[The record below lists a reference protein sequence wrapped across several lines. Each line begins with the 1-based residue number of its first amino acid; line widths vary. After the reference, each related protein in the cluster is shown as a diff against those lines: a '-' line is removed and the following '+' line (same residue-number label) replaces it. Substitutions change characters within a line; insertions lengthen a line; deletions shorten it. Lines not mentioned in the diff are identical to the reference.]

1 MIVPMKKVS
10 LVILN
15 KDKETALKVLRKSG
29 LVHLEKIEGTGDKL
43 ADIKNKVSKLEA
55 AAGVLESF
63 KAAKKGLNQVSCS
76 NDEAFLKAERTIEIQ
91 ELKKLNEREDTRPE
105 LDVMKQEL
113 QKLEQSNK
121 YLGEMFDL
129 VFQNSTLNQET
140 KDSLAVLKNKMVFG
154 VEDNLIKTL
163 TEEKEKLEEKI
174 AALEQVI
181 AEATTIKEVKETRTR
196 R

>member
-1 MIVPMKKVS
+1 MIKLLAIQLPQW
-10 LVILN
+10 LVDTWSDY
-15 KDKETALKVLRKSG
+15 KDVIIPALVTLAVALLTWVALK
-29 LVHLEKIEGTGDKL
+29 
-43 ADIKNKVSKLEA
+43 IKTDAKV
-55 AAGVLESF
+55 
-63 KAAKKGLNQVSCS
+63 NQ
-76 NDEAFLKAERTIEIQ
+76 AKAELQIQ

-113 QKLEQSNK
+113 QKLEQSIK

-140 KDSLAVLKNKMVFG
+140 KDSLTVLKNKMVFG

>member
-1 MIVPMKKVS
+1 MIKLLAIQLPQWLIDVWGAYKDVIIPA
-10 LVILN
+10 LVTLAVALL
-15 KDKETALKVLRKSG
+15 TWLALK
-29 LVHLEKIEGTGDKL
+29 
-43 ADIKNKVSKLEA
+43 IKTDAKV
-55 AAGVLESF
+55 
-63 KAAKKGLNQVSCS
+63 NQ
-76 NDEAFLKAERTIEIQ
+76 AKAELQIQ

-113 QKLEQSNK
+113 QKLEQSIK

-140 KDSLAVLKNKMVFG
+140 KDSLTVLKNKMVFG

>member
-1 MIVPMKKVS
+1 MIKLLAIQLPQWLIDTWGAYKDVIIPA
-10 LVILN
+10 LVTLAVALL
-15 KDKETALKVLRKSG
+15 TWVALK
-29 LVHLEKIEGTGDKL
+29 
-43 ADIKNKVSKLEA
+43 IKTDAKV
-55 AAGVLESF
+55 
-63 KAAKKGLNQVSCS
+63 NQ
-76 NDEAFLKAERTIEIQ
+76 AKAELQIQ

-140 KDSLAVLKNKMVFG
+140 KDSLTVLKNKMVFG

>member
-1 MIVPMKKVS
+1 MIKLLAIQLPQWLIDVWGAYKDVIIPA
-10 LVILN
+10 LVTLAVALL
-15 KDKETALKVLRKSG
+15 TWVALK
-29 LVHLEKIEGTGDKL
+29 
-43 ADIKNKVSKLEA
+43 IKTDAKV
-55 AAGVLESF
+55 
-63 KAAKKGLNQVSCS
+63 NQ
-76 NDEAFLKAERTIEIQ
+76 AKAELQIQ

-105 LDVMKQEL
+105 LDVMKQKL

-181 AEATTIKEVKETRTR
+181 SETTTIKEVKETRTR

>member
-1 MIVPMKKVS
+1 MIKLLAIQLPQW
-10 LVILN
+10 LVDIWGAY
-15 KDKETALKVLRKSG
+15 KDVIIPALVTLAVALLTWVALK
-29 LVHLEKIEGTGDKL
+29 
-43 ADIKNKVSKLEA
+43 IKTDAKV
-55 AAGVLESF
+55 
-63 KAAKKGLNQVSCS
+63 NQ
-76 NDEAFLKAERTIEIQ
+76 AKAELQIQ

-113 QKLEQSNK
+113 HKLEQSNK

-140 KDSLAVLKNKMVFG
+140 KDSLTVLKNKMVFG

>member
-1 MIVPMKKVS
+1 MTKLLAIQLPQW
-10 LVILN
+10 LVDTWGAY
-15 KDKETALKVLRKSG
+15 KDVIIPALVTLAVALLTWVALK
-29 LVHLEKIEGTGDKL
+29 
-43 ADIKNKVSKLEA
+43 IKTDAKV
-55 AAGVLESF
+55 
-63 KAAKKGLNQVSCS
+63 NQ
-76 NDEAFLKAERTIEIQ
+76 AKAELQIQ

-113 QKLEQSNK
+113 QKLEQSIK

-140 KDSLAVLKNKMVFG
+140 KDSLTVLKNKMVFG

>member
-1 MIVPMKKVS
+1 MIKLLAIQLPQWLIDIWGAYKDVIIPA
-10 LVILN
+10 LVTLAVALL
-15 KDKETALKVLRKSG
+15 TWLALK
-29 LVHLEKIEGTGDKL
+29 
-43 ADIKNKVSKLEA
+43 IKTDAKV
-55 AAGVLESF
+55 
-63 KAAKKGLNQVSCS
+63 NQ
-76 NDEAFLKAERTIEIQ
+76 AKAELQIQ

-105 LDVMKQEL
+105 LDIMKQEL

-140 KDSLAVLKNKMVFG
+140 KDSLTVLKNKMVFG

>member
-1 MIVPMKKVS
+1 MINTWGAYKDVIIPA
-10 LVILN
+10 LVTLAVALL
-15 KDKETALKVLRKSG
+15 TWLALK
-29 LVHLEKIEGTGDKL
+29 
-43 ADIKNKVSKLEA
+43 IKTDAKV
-55 AAGVLESF
+55 
-63 KAAKKGLNQVSCS
+63 NQ
-76 NDEAFLKAERTIEIQ
+76 AKAELQIQ

-129 VFQNSTLNQET
+129 VFQSSTLNQET
-140 KDSLAVLKNKMVFG
+140 KDSLTVLKNKMVFG

>member
-1 MIVPMKKVS
+1 MIKLLAIQLPQW
-10 LVILN
+10 LVDIWGAY
-15 KDKETALKVLRKSG
+15 KDVIIPALVTLAVALLTWVALK
-29 LVHLEKIEGTGDKL
+29 
-43 ADIKNKVSKLEA
+43 IKTDAKV
-55 AAGVLESF
+55 
-63 KAAKKGLNQVSCS
+63 NQ
-76 NDEAFLKAERTIEIQ
+76 AKAELQIQ

-140 KDSLAVLKNKMVFG
+140 KDSLAVLKNKMIFG

>member
-1 MIVPMKKVS
+1 MVTLAVA
-10 LVILN
+10 LLTWV
-15 KDKETALKVLRKSG
+15 ALK
-29 LVHLEKIEGTGDKL
+29 
-43 ADIKNKVSKLEA
+43 IKTDAKV
-55 AAGVLESF
+55 
-63 KAAKKGLNQVSCS
+63 NQ
-76 NDEAFLKAERTIEIQ
+76 AKAELQIQ

-140 KDSLAVLKNKMVFG
+140 KDSLTVLKNKMVFG
-154 VEDNLIKTL
+154 VEDNIIKTL

>member
-1 MIVPMKKVS
+1 MTKLLAIQLPQW
-10 LVILN
+10 LVDIWSAY
-15 KDKETALKVLRKSG
+15 KDVIIPALVTLAVALLTWVALK
-29 LVHLEKIEGTGDKL
+29 
-43 ADIKNKVSKLEA
+43 IKTDAKV
-55 AAGVLESF
+55 
-63 KAAKKGLNQVSCS
+63 NQ
-76 NDEAFLKAERTIEIQ
+76 AKAELQIQ

-140 KDSLAVLKNKMVFG
+140 KDSLTVLKNKMIFG

-181 AEATTIKEVKETRTR
+181 AEATTVKEVKETRTR

>member
-1 MIVPMKKVS
+1 MTKLLAIQLPQW
-10 LVILN
+10 LVDIWSAY
-15 KDKETALKVLRKSG
+15 KDVIIPALVTLAVALLTWVALK
-29 LVHLEKIEGTGDKL
+29 
-43 ADIKNKVSKLEA
+43 IKTDAKV
-55 AAGVLESF
+55 
-63 KAAKKGLNQVSCS
+63 NQ
-76 NDEAFLKAERTIEIQ
+76 AKAELQIQ

-113 QKLEQSNK
+113 HKLEQSNK

-140 KDSLAVLKNKMVFG
+140 KDSLTVLKNKMVFG
-154 VEDNLIKTL
+154 VEDNIIKTL

>member
-1 MIVPMKKVS
+1 MIKLLAIQLPQWLIDVWGAYKDVIIPA
-10 LVILN
+10 LVTLAVALL
-15 KDKETALKVLRKSG
+15 TWLALK
-29 LVHLEKIEGTGDKL
+29 
-43 ADIKNKVSKLEA
+43 IKTDAKV
-55 AAGVLESF
+55 
-63 KAAKKGLNQVSCS
+63 NQ
-76 NDEAFLKAERTIEIQ
+76 AKAELQIQ

-140 KDSLAVLKNKMVFG
+140 KDSLTVLKNKMIFG

>member
-1 MIVPMKKVS
+1 MTKLLAIQLPQW
-10 LVILN
+10 LVDIWVAY
-15 KDKETALKVLRKSG
+15 KDVIIPALVTLAVALLTWVALK
-29 LVHLEKIEGTGDKL
+29 
-43 ADIKNKVSKLEA
+43 IKTDAKV
-55 AAGVLESF
+55 
-63 KAAKKGLNQVSCS
+63 NQ
-76 NDEAFLKAERTIEIQ
+76 AKAELQIQ

-140 KDSLAVLKNKMVFG
+140 KDSLTVLKNKMVFG

>member
-1 MIVPMKKVS
+1 MIKLLAIQLPQWLIDIWGAYKDVIIPA
-10 LVILN
+10 LVTLAVALL
-15 KDKETALKVLRKSG
+15 TWVALK
-29 LVHLEKIEGTGDKL
+29 
-43 ADIKNKVSKLEA
+43 IKTDAKV
-55 AAGVLESF
+55 
-63 KAAKKGLNQVSCS
+63 NQ
-76 NDEAFLKAERTIEIQ
+76 AKAELQIQ
-91 ELKKLNEREDTRPE
+91 ELKKINEREDTRPE

-113 QKLEQSNK
+113 QKLEQSIK

>member
-1 MIVPMKKVS
+1 MTKLLAIQLPQWLIDIWGAYKDVIIPA
-10 LVILN
+10 LVTLAVALL
-15 KDKETALKVLRKSG
+15 TWVALK
-29 LVHLEKIEGTGDKL
+29 
-43 ADIKNKVSKLEA
+43 IKTDAKV
-55 AAGVLESF
+55 
-63 KAAKKGLNQVSCS
+63 NQ
-76 NDEAFLKAERTIEIQ
+76 AKAELQIQ

-121 YLGEMFDL
+121 YLGEIFDL

-140 KDSLAVLKNKMVFG
+140 KDSLTVLKNKMVFG

>member
-1 MIVPMKKVS
+1 MVDIWSAYKDVIIPA
-10 LVILN
+10 LVTLAVALL
-15 KDKETALKVLRKSG
+15 TWVALK
-29 LVHLEKIEGTGDKL
+29 
-43 ADIKNKVSKLEA
+43 IKTDAKV
-55 AAGVLESF
+55 
-63 KAAKKGLNQVSCS
+63 NQ
-76 NDEAFLKAERTIEIQ
+76 AKAELQIQ